1 VCVDNFEGTPAM
13 DRKQNNKIDLNQ
25 RIAILGAGAAGLSAA
40 EALKLKGYKYVT
52 LFERTDHVGGKC
64 LSIEI
69 NKKNYELGAGI
80 LTKNNIIPLRLAK
93 KYNVPIER
101 ADIGH
106 SVFVNKSGRQIPQQ
120 SLLLKL
126 KMLWQLIFRYRR
138 ILNKY
143 KTLELPGFD
152 NLDPSVTLPFS
163 QFSKENK
170 ITDLA
175 DAFSLFLTGFGYCY
189 ADHIPTAY
197 VLKYAN
203 WETIVAYLKKQVYIF
218 PNGIQGLWTCV
229 AKEHDIRLNSVIT
242 KIIRAK
248 NITIVTEAGT
258 DEFDRLIVTT
268 PLDELLLFMDVSAQ
282 EQTLFKKIMYLD
294 YQTIICTVNNFV
306 EATGYVPDNFIK
318 ERSGHPVLWYYRQ
331 IGEPV
336 YSFYVLTDKDISTGG
351 VFNEG
356 KTFNQTKTVNEIK
369 VIDNLK
375 SFVLKMGAEIE
386 SVHQF
391 VHWKYFPHIG
401 SEEMNNGFYD
411 KLSNIQGNQHTYY
424 AGEIL
429 NFSCVGFTCEYS
441 EHIVNRYF

>member
-1 VCVDNFEGTPAM
+1 MDN
-13 DRKQNNKIDLNQ
+13 KQNNKINLNH

-40 EALKLKGYKYVT
+40 EALKLKGYKHVT
-52 LFERTDHVGGKC
+52 LFERTDHAGGKC

-69 NKKNYELGAGI
+69 NNKNYELGAGI

-93 KYNVPIER
+93 KYKVPVER

-106 SVFVNKSGRQIPQQ
+106 SIFVNKSGRQIPQP

-126 KMLWQLIFRYRR
+126 KVLWQLIFRYRR
-138 ILNKY
+138 ILKKY
-143 KTLELPGFD
+143 KVLELPGFD
-152 NLDPSVTLPFS
+152 NLDPSVTLPFA
-163 QFSKENK
+163 QFAKENK

-175 DAFSLFLTGFGYCY
+175 DVFSLFLTGFGYCY
-189 ADHIPTAY
+189 ADHVPTAY
-197 VLKYAN
+197 ILKYAN

-218 PNGIQGLWTCV
+218 PNGMQGLWTCV
-229 AKEHDIRLNSVIT
+229 AKEHDIRFNSVIT
-242 KIIRAK
+242 KIIRAE

-268 PLDELLLFMDVSAQ
+268 PLDEMLLFMDVSAQ
-282 EQTLFKKIMYLD
+282 EQALFKKIMYLD
-294 YQTIICTVNNFV
+294 YQTILCTVNNFV

-318 ERSGHPVLWYYRQ
+318 ERTGHPVLWYYRQ
-331 IGEPV
+331 VGEPV

-356 KTFNQTKTVNEIK
+356 KTFNQTKTFNETK

-375 SFVLKMGAEIE
+375 DFVLQMGAKIE

-401 SEEMNNGFYD
+401 CEEMNNGFYD
-411 KLSNIQGNQHTYY
+411 KLKNMQGNQHTYY

-429 NFSCVGFTCEYS
+429 NFSCVGFTSEYS
-441 EHIVNRYF
+441 EYIVNRYF

>member
-1 VCVDNFEGTPAM
+1 MDN
-13 DRKQNNKIDLNQ
+13 KQKNKIDLNQ

-40 EALKLKGYKYVT
+40 EALKHKGYKHVI
-52 LFERTDHVGGKC
+52 LFERTDHAGGKC

-93 KYNVPIER
+93 KYEVPIER
-101 ADIGH
+101 ANIGH
-106 SVFVNKSGRQIPQQ
+106 SIFVNKSGKQIPQQ

-126 KMLWQLIFRYRR
+126 KVLWQLIFRYRR

-143 KTLELPGFD
+143 KELKLPGFH
-152 NLDPSVTLPFS
+152 NLNPSVTLPFA
-163 QFSKENK
+163 QFAKENK
-170 ITDLA
+170 MTDLA
-175 DAFSLFLTGFGYCY
+175 DVFNLFLTGFGYCY
-189 ADHIPTAY
+189 ADHVPTAY

-218 PNGIQGLWTCV
+218 PNGIQGLWTRV
-229 AKEHDIRLNSVIT
+229 AKEHDVRFNSVIT
-242 KIIRAK
+242 
-248 NITIVTEAGT
+248 NITRADKISIVTDTGI
-258 DEFDRLIVTT
+258 DEFDKLIVTT
-268 PLDELLLFMDVSAQ
+268 PLDEMLLLMNTSTQ
-282 EQTLFKKIMYLD
+282 ETALFKKIMYLD
-294 YQTIICTVNNFV
+294 YQTILCTVNNFV
-306 EATGYVPDNFIK
+306 DATGYVPDNFIK
-318 ERSGHPVLWYYRQ
+318 ERAGHPVLWYYRQ

-351 VFNEG
+351 VFNES
-356 KTFNQTKTVNEIK
+356 KAFNQTKTFNETN

-375 SFVLKMGAEIE
+375 SFVLQMGAEIE

-411 KLSNIQGNQHTYY
+411 KLKDIQGDQHTYY

-429 NFSCVGFTCEYS
+429 NFSCVGFTCEFS
-441 EHIVNRYF
+441 EHMVNRYF

>member
-1 VCVDNFEGTPAM
+1 MDN
-13 DRKQNNKIDLNQ
+13 KQNNKIDLNQ

-52 LFERTDHVGGKC
+52 LFERTDHAGGKC

-69 NKKNYELGAGI
+69 NSKNYELGAGI
-80 LTKNNIIPLRLAK
+80 LTKNNTIPLRLAK

-106 SVFVNKSGRQIPQQ
+106 SIFVNKSGKQIPQQ
-120 SLLLKL
+120 SLLQSFKV
-126 KMLWQLIFRYRR
+126 LWQLIFRYRR
-138 ILNKY
+138 ILKKY
-143 KTLELPGFD
+143 KELKLPGFH
-152 NLDPSVTLPFS
+152 NINPSVTLPFD
-163 QFSKENK
+163 QFAKENK

-175 DAFSLFLTGFGYCY
+175 EVFSLFLTGFGYCY
-189 ADHIPTAY
+189 ADHMPTAY

-218 PNGIQGLWTCV
+218 SEGMQGLWTRV
-229 AKEHDIRLNSVIT
+229 AKEHDIRFNSVIT
-242 KIIRAK
+242 KITREEK
-248 NITIVTEAGT
+248 VTIVTEAGT
-258 DEFDRLIVTT
+258 GEFDRLIVTT
-268 PLDELLLFMDVSAQ
+268 PLDEMLFFMDVSDQ
-282 EQTLFKKIMYLD
+282 EQALFEKIMYLD
-294 YQTIICTVNNFV
+294 YQTILCTVNNFV
-306 EATGYVPDNFIK
+306 EATGYVPDNFLS
-318 ERSGHPVLWYYRQ
+318 ERAGHPVLWYYRQ
-331 IGEPV
+331 VGEPV

-356 KTFNQTKTVNEIK
+356 KTLNQAKTINETK

-375 SFVLKMGAEIE
+375 YFVVQMGAEVE

-391 VHWKYFPHIG
+391 IHWKYFPHIG
-401 SEEMNNGFYD
+401 TEEMNNGFYD
-411 KLSNIQGNQHTYY
+411 KLNEIQGNQHTYY

-441 EHIVNRYF
+441 EHIVNNYF

>member
-1 VCVDNFEGTPAM
+1 MDN
-13 DRKQNNKIDLNQ
+13 KQNNKIDLNH

-40 EALKLKGYKYVT
+40 EALKLKGYKHVT
-52 LFERTDHVGGKC
+52 LFERTDHAGGKC

-80 LTKNNIIPLRLAK
+80 LTKNNTIPLRLAK
-93 KYNVPIER
+93 KYNVPIAR

-106 SVFVNKSGRQIPQQ
+106 SIFVNKSGRQISQQ

-126 KMLWQLIFRYRR
+126 KVLWQLLFRYRR
-138 ILNKY
+138 ILKKY
-143 KTLELPGFD
+143 KELELPGFH
-152 NLDPSVTLPFS
+152 NIDPSVTLPFD
-163 QFSKENK
+163 QFAKENK

-175 DAFSLFLTGFGYCY
+175 DVFSLFLTGFGYCY
-189 ADHIPTAY
+189 ADHMPTAY

-218 PNGIQGLWTCV
+218 PKGMQGLWTRV
-229 AKEHDIRLNSVIT
+229 AKEHDIRFNSVIT
-242 KIIRAK
+242 KITRAEK
-248 NITIVTEAGT
+248 ITIVTGAET
-258 DEFDRLIVTT
+258 TEFDRLIVTT
-268 PLDELLLFMDVSAQ
+268 PLDEMSLFMDVNAQ
-282 EQTLFKKIMYLD
+282 EHALFKQIMYLD
-294 YQTIICTVNNFV
+294 YQTILCTVNNFV

-318 ERSGHPVLWYYRQ
+318 ERAGHPVLWYYRQ
-331 IGEPV
+331 VGEPV

-351 VFNEG
+351 VFNES
-356 KTFNQTKTVNEIK
+356 KTFNQTKTVNETK

-375 SFVLKMGAEIE
+375 NFVLQMGAEIE

-391 VHWKYFPHIG
+391 VHWKYFPHIDT
-401 SEEMNNGFYD
+401 EEMNTGFYD
-411 KLSNIQGNQHTYY
+411 KLNNMQGNQHTYY

-429 NFSCVGFTCEYS
+429 NFSCVGFTSEYS